1 LSAPLKKQKAHRL
14 RACAQRCTCTVSRFD
29 HLAAGGGI
37 STLWNKLSSAAE
49 KRLAASAVWGARLAF
64 VTGLLLVGI
73 KEGLAKSGGGDPVN
87 HMKIGIKLLLG
98 LAVVGMIE
106 ASRKKGLNSGMYA
119 GVVGVSLL
127 AIAVAVFL
135 K

>member
-1 LSAPLKKQKAHRL
+1 MEQARLVLKLLHFVSWAALLGGVLTLS
-14 RACAQRCTCTVSRFD
+14 
-29 HLAAGGGI
+29 G
-37 STLWNKLSSAAE
+37 AAE
-49 KRLAASAVWGARLAF
+49 KRVAASAVWGARLAF

-106 ASRKKGLNSGMYA
+106 ASRKKGLNGGMYA

-127 AIAVAVFL
+127 AIAVAVFW

>member
-1 LSAPLKKQKAHRL
+1 MEQARLVLKLLHFVSWAALLGGVLTLSGA
-14 RACAQRCTCTVSRFD
+14 T
-29 HLAAGGGI
+29 
-37 STLWNKLSSAAE
+37 E

-73 KEGLAKSGGGDPVN
+73 KEGLAKSGGDPVD

-106 ASRKKGLNSGMYA
+106 ASRKKGLSGGMYA

>member
-1 LSAPLKKQKAHRL
+1 MEQVRLVLKLAHFISWGAL
-14 RACAQRCTCTVSRFD
+14 LGGVFAISGATEKK
-29 HLAAGGGI
+29 LA
-37 STLWNKLSSAAE
+37 T
-49 KRLAASAVWGARLAF
+49 SAVWGARLAF
-64 VTGLLLVGI
+64 LTGLLLVGI
-73 KEGLAKSGGGDPVN
+73 KESLAKSGGDPVN

-106 ASRKKGLNSGMYA
+106 ASRKKGLSTGMHT
-119 GVVGVSLL
+119 GVIAVSLL